1 MYILRSIIVIVIG
14 MWILATSF
22 NSQRRRKKYKLL
34 KKIGI
39 VAGYFLFSVG
49 MLLFWKAVG

>member
-22 NSQRRRKKYKLL
+22 NSQRKRKKYKLL
-34 KKIGI
+34 KKVGI
-39 VAGYFLFSVG
+39 TAGYLIFSFG